1 MAEPLS
7 ENATAQKPFS
17 WPGRSKEAALLVAED
32 ELLDA
37 EIAAKVGVN
46 ERTLY
51 RWKNFPEF
59 QEQVTRHLEA
69 IHARARRNGIARLDR
84 RVRAANDRHKRM
96 TALIE
101 ARAAEMA
108 GEVAGGETGL
118 LVRQLKHITVRFES
132 TKDGKTARTPNV
144 TREEHYEYAFDAALV
159 RELREHEK
167 HVAQDVGQSVE
178 KVEIT
183 GANGGP
189 IRVQAI
195 DDRID
200 ALAEKFGITRE
211 AVLERMAE
219 ARKRKDEDDDA

>member
-1 MAEPLS
+1 MADSVRQNE
-7 ENATAQKPFS
+7 TVQKPFPWS
-17 WPGRSKEAALLVAED
+17 TRSEEAARLVAD
-32 ELLDA
+32 DTLTNA
-37 EIAAKVGVN
+37 EIADEIGVA
-46 ERTLY
+46 RATLQ
-51 RWKNFPEF
+51 RWKTHPEF
-59 QEQVTRHLEA
+59 IARVSLEFA
-69 IHARARRNGIARLDR
+69 EIQKRARRNGIARLDR
-84 RVRAANDRHKRM
+84 RVKAANDRHARM

-101 ARAAEMA
+101 ARAAEMK

-118 LVRQLKHITVRFES
+118 LVRQLKHVTVRVES
-132 TKDGKTARTPNV
+132 TKDGKTAGPPIV

-159 RELREHEK
+159 REIREVEK
-167 HVAQDVGQSVE
+167 QVAQDVGQWAE
-178 KVEIT
+178 KVEHT

-195 DDRID
+195 DERID